1 LDVPPFNRSTVD
13 GYAVKAEDTFG
24 AEENKPVKL
33 KICGTVNVGELPK
46 IMVKHG
52 MTAEIMTG
60 APLPEGADAIV
71 MTEHTQR
78 KNNTLYVYSAVTK
91 NENVMKV
98 GKILSIVEVLNFSV
112 DACERYG
119 QIVNDLRRKDSPIG
133 DLTP

>member
-1 LDVPPFNRSTVD
+1 MVCLDTSFIVELIRRNPE
-13 GYAVKAEDTFG
+13 AEKRL
-24 AEENKPVKL
+24 EEYVS
-33 KICGTVNVGELPK
+33 
-46 IMVKHG
+46 
-52 MTAEIMTG
+52 TG
-60 APLPEGADAIV
+60 AKISTTPITACELFKGAYR
-71 MTEHTQR
+71 TG
-78 KNNTLYVYSAVTK
+78 K